1 MNNLNINVENTNVE
15 ILARIVKAEAKKYD
29 CSVDID
35 FNDGKRVTR
44 FVGDKDYAPHILEE
58 IEGYFKK

>member
-1 MNNLNINVENTNVE
+1 MENTNVE

-35 FNDGKRVTR
+35 FNDGNRLTR
-44 FVGDKDYAPHILEE
+44 FVGDKEYASYILEE
-58 IEGYFKK
+58 VESYLK